1 MFIFVK
7 QNETTMKTFKN
18 TFAVTF
24 NPQAGFLPHKYGRV
38 TIDIVL
44 ENVHSVK
51 TAKEV
56 LADKGIHA
64 SSIKRL
70 D

>member
-1 MFIFVK
+1 M
-7 QNETTMKTFKN
+7 ETFEN

-24 NPQAGFLPHKYGRV
+24 NPQAGFVPHKEGRV

-44 ENVHSVK
+44 ENVHSVQA
-51 TAKEV
+51 AKEV

-64 SSIKRL
+64 SAIKRL
-70 D
+70 T

>member
-1 MFIFVK
+1 M
-7 QNETTMKTFKN
+7 ETFKN

-24 NPQAGFLPHKYGRV
+24 NPKAGFIPHEEGRV

-44 ENVHSVK
+44 ENVHSVQ

-64 SSIKRL
+64 SAIKRL
-70 D
+70 T

>member
-1 MFIFVK
+1 M
-7 QNETTMKTFKN
+7 ETFEN

-24 NPQAGFLPHKYGRV
+24 NPQKGLVPQKEGRI
-38 TIDIVL
+38 TLDIVL
-44 ENVHSVK
+44 ENVHSVH

-64 SSIKRL
+64 SAIKRL
-70 D
+70 T

>member
-1 MFIFVK
+1 M
-7 QNETTMKTFKN
+7 ETFKN
-18 TFAVTF
+18 IFAVTF
-24 NPQAGFLPHKYGRV
+24 NPQTGFVSHKKGRI
-38 TIDIVL
+38 TMDIVL
-44 ENVHSVK
+44 ENVHSVQ

-70 D
+70 TQ

>member
-1 MFIFVK
+1 M
-7 QNETTMKTFKN
+7 ETFEN

-24 NPQAGFLPHKYGRV
+24 NPQAGFVPHKEGRV

-44 ENVHSVK
+44 ENVHSVH

-56 LADKGIHA
+56 LAEKGIHA
-64 SSIKRL
+64 SAIKRL
-70 D
+70 T

>member
-1 MFIFVK
+1 M
-7 QNETTMKTFKN
+7 ETFEN

-24 NPQAGFLPHKYGRV
+24 NPQAGFVSHKEGRITV
-38 TIDIVL
+38 DIVL
-44 ENVHSVK
+44 ENVHSVQ

-56 LADKGIHA
+56 LANKGIHA

-70 D
+70 T

>member
-1 MFIFVK
+1 MKSFTNIF
-7 QNETTMKTFKN
+7 E
-18 TFAVTF
+18 VTF
-24 NPQAGFLPHKYGRV
+24 NPQSGFVSHKEGRV
-38 TIDIVL
+38 TIDISL
-44 ENVHSVK
+44 ENVHSVQK
-51 TAKEV
+51 AKEV

>member
-1 MFIFVK
+1 M
-7 QNETTMKTFKN
+7 ETFEN

-24 NPQAGFLPHKYGRV
+24 NPRVGLVPNKEGRV

-44 ENVHSVK
+44 ENVHSVH
-51 TAKEV
+51 TAAEV

-64 SSIKRL
+64 IRIERL
-70 D
+70 T